1 MSMRSRRAAA
11 ALALAA
17 LAGLA
22 AIAGLAA
29 VSSATTRTTVVKAAH
44 NSHQNKQIVVNVHGT
59 TLYRLTGDTPRHVLC
74 THRRVNGLDCLV
86 IWKPL
91 TVRSSSTSAIKAG
104 TGVTGA
110 LTLLRRARNSYQV
123 VLRGMP
129 LYTYIGDSR
138 RGDVNGEGI
147 RSFGGVWHT
156 VPASTRRTTTTPAP
170 MPTPTTTYPTTPY

>member
-1 MSMRSRRAAA
+1 MSVTRRWAAV
-11 ALALAA
+11 ALAVAA
-17 LAGLA
+17 T
-22 AIAGLAA
+22 AGLAA
-29 VSSATTRTTVVKAAH
+29 VASAVTRHPATTVVKAAH
-44 NSHQNKQIVVNVHGT
+44 NSHQNKQIVVNVHGA

-104 TGVTGA
+104 PGVSGA

-129 LYTYIGDSR
+129 LYTYAGDSR
-138 RGDVNGEGI
+138 PGDVNGEGI

-156 VPASTRRTTTTPAP
+156 VPASTRRATSTPAP
-170 MPTPTTTYPTTPY
+170 MPTPTTTYPTKPY

>member
-1 MSMRSRRAAA
+1 MSVTRRWSAV
-11 ALALAA
+11 ALAVATT
-17 LAGLA
+17 AGLVAVASA
-22 AIAGLAA
+22 ATHPA
-29 VSSATTRTTVVKAAH
+29 TTVVKAAH
-44 NSHQNKQIVVNVHGT
+44 NTHQNKQIVVNVHGT

-74 THRRVNGLDCLV
+74 THRLVRGLDCLV

-104 TGVTGA
+104 TGVSGA

-138 RGDVNGEGI
+138 RGDVN
-147 RSFGGVWHT
+147 
-156 VPASTRRTTTTPAP
+156 
-170 MPTPTTTYPTTPY
+170 

>member
-1 MSMRSRRAAA
+1 MSVTRRRAAVTLAVA
-11 ALALAA
+11 AT
-17 LAGLA
+17 
-22 AIAGLAA
+22 AGLAA
-29 VSSATTRTTVVKAAH
+29 VSSAATRHPATTVVKAAH
-44 NSHQNKQIVVNVHGT
+44 NSHQNKQIVVDAHGN

-74 THRRVNGLDCLV
+74 THRRVMGLDCLV

-104 TGVTGA
+104 SGVSGA

-129 LYTYIGDSR
+129 LYTYVGDSR

-156 VPASTRRTTTTPAP
+156 VPASTRRTTSTPAP

>member
-1 MSMRSRRAAA
+1 MSVTRRHAAA

-17 LAGLA
+17 VAGLP
-22 AIAGLAA
+22 AIASG
-29 VSSATTRTTVVKAAH
+29 VTRTTVVKAAH
-44 NSHQNKQIVVNVHGT
+44 NSHQNKTIVVNVHGT

-74 THRRVNGLDCLV
+74 THRLVRGLDCLV

-104 TGVTGA
+104 TGVSGA

-156 VPASTRRTTTTPAP
+156 VPASTRRATTTPS
-170 MPTPTTTYPTTPY
+170 PTTTSPTMTYPTTGY

>member
-1 MSMRSRRAAA
+1 MSVTTRRAAV
-11 ALALAA
+11 ALAVAA
-17 LAGLA
+17 T
-22 AIAGLAA
+22 AGLAA
-29 VSSATTRTTVVKAAH
+29 VASAATRHPATTVVKAAH
-44 NSHQNKQIVVNVHGT
+44 NSHQNKQIVVDAHGN

-74 THRRVNGLDCLV
+74 THRHVMGLDCLL
-86 IWKPL
+86 IWKPV

-104 TGVTGA
+104 SGVSGA
-110 LTLLRRARNSYQV
+110 LTLLRRARNSFQV

-129 LYTYIGDSR
+129 LYTFTGDSR

-156 VPASTRRTTTTPAP
+156 VPASTRRTTSTPAP